1 MAVESRTELACRRI
15 AVSVP
20 SKSVKSASRCALASR
35 LATSGQASKRC
46 LAVRSGDD
54 VGLANGGVLLF
65 FDMPRRKARRRS
77 WRVYPDVGQIADER
91 RRPAVHVAFIDDAA
105 HPFHTPAA
113 LDDAHLQRLAKSIGQ
128 LFRVVRIDDD
138 RVAQL
143 TRGAR

>member
-20 SKSVKSASRCALASR
+20 SKSVKRASRRALASR

-65 FDMPRRKARRRS
+65 LDVARRKSRRRP
-77 WRVYPDVGQIADER
+77 WRIHPDVGQIADER
-91 RRPAVHVAFIDDAA
+91 RRPPVHVTFI
-105 HPFHTPAA
+105 
-113 LDDAHLQRLAKSIGQ
+113 
-128 LFRVVRIDDD
+128 
-138 RVAQL
+138 
-143 TRGAR
+143 